1 MLKVLL
7 TCFSWVCFFANR
19 RLIAAYKH
27 VQPMEKLRQV
37 NDALFKTAIEA
48 IDSLA
53 PNIEHV
59 ILQTGGK
66 VRPHIDKV

>member
-1 MLKVLL
+1 
-7 TCFSWVCFFANR
+7 
-19 RLIAAYKH
+19 
-27 VQPMEKLRQV
+27 MEKLRQV

-66 VRPHIDKV
+66 VRPHIDKVWNRLMALNSTAKSPSILP